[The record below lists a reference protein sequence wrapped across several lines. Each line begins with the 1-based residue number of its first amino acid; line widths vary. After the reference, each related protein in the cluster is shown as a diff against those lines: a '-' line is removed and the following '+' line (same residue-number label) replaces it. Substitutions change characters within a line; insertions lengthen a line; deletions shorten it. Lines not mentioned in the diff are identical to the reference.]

1 MALVAKGAATAAQA
15 PESVDN
21 TAVIPQPEHND
32 NQEVTKVN
40 KLEQISQQAVAA
52 EGEIAEGVLGS
63 LSSSWELVQL
73 LQNAA
78 KPDRY
83 PVGVDKERQRVK
95 KEKDAARKEIKALR
109 AAGKEVP
116 EDLIARSK
124 QELPADTRER
134 VDVGT
139 TVGFEIKALQ
149 DGLKYPYLELTPYNR
164 DVAAYRKP
172 DAVTEWKTAKKGEI
186 VALSKLEFA
195 LLLSEKE
202 YNGFLTGGPLHV
214 GISISYPERFLA
226 GNLEITNKVAPT
238 IHVRSATPGQS
249 IKRFQSKTIITP
261 KADSVKTAFAL
272 SDVKV
277 TKGYERFAAL
287 YEAKPKPVG
296 RTEKT
301 ASKAVSATTVRD
313 AGLSVFASLY
323 NKK

>member
-1 MALVAKGAATAAQA
+1 MALVAKGTAAVQETETA
-15 PESVDN
+15 PVDN
-21 TAVIPQPEHND
+21 TAVISQPEQ
-32 NQEVTKVN
+32 QEVKKVN
-40 KLEQISQQAVAA
+40 KLEQVSQQAVAA

-63 LSSSWELVQL
+63 LSSAWELVQI

-78 KPDRY
+78 KPDHY
-83 PVGVDKERQRVK
+83 PVGVDKERQRIK
-95 KEKDAARKEIKALR
+95 KEKEAARKEIKALR
-109 AAGKEVP
+109 ADGKEVP

-124 QELPADTRER
+124 QELPADTREL

-139 TVGFEIKALQ
+139 TVGYEVKALQ

-164 DVAAYRKP
+164 ELAAYRKEDSVP
-172 DAVTEWKTAKKGEI
+172 EWKTAKKGEV

-202 YNGFLTGGPLHV
+202 YNGFLRGGKLHV
-214 GISISYPERFLA
+214 GLSISYPERFLA

-238 IHVRSATPGQS
+238 IHIRSATKGQN
-249 IKRFQSKTIITP
+249 IKSFQSKTIITP
-261 KADSVKTAFAL
+261 KEKAVKSAFAL

-277 TKGYERFAAL
+277 AKGYERFGAL

-296 RTEKT
+296 RSGKT
-301 ASKAVSATTVRD
+301 ANKADSATTVRD
-313 AGLSVFASLY
+313 TGLSLFASLY

>member
-1 MALVAKGAATAAQA
+1 MALVSKGAATAAPA
-15 PESVDN
+15 PESVTEEN
-21 TAVIPQPEHND
+21 TAVIQPAQ
-32 NQEVTKVN
+32 QEVKKVN
-40 KLEQISQQAVAA
+40 KLDQASQQAVAA

-63 LSSSWELVQL
+63 LSSAWELMYI

-78 KPDRY
+78 KSDRY

-109 AAGKEVP
+109 AAGEEIP
-116 EDLIARSK
+116 DELIARSK
-124 QELPADTRER
+124 QELPEDTRER
-134 VDVGT
+134 VDFGT

-172 DAVTEWKTAKKGEI
+172 DAVPEWKTAKKGEV

-202 YNGFLTGGPLHV
+202 YNGFLTGGSLPV
-214 GISISYPERFLA
+214 GVSISYPERFLA
-226 GNLEITNKVAPT
+226 GNMEITQKVAPT
-238 IHVRSATPGQS
+238 IHVRSAAPGKS
-249 IKRFQSKTIITP
+249 IKSFQNKTIITP
-261 KADSVKTAFAL
+261 KANSVKTAFAL

-277 TKGYERFAAL
+277 AKGYERFGAL

-296 RTEKT
+296 RSDKA
-301 ASKAVSATTVRD
+301 ASKAAAATTVRD
-313 AGLSVFASLY
+313 AGLSMFASLY